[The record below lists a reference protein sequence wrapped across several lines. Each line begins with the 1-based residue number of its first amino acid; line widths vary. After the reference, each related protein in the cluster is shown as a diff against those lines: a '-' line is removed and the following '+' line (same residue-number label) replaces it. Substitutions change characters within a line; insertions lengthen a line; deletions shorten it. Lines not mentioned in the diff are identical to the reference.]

1 MEHTINRQ
9 ARHHNEAVRFLQGV
23 NMSSSPVSHTSVPQT
38 GTLYIVPTPI
48 GNLGDMT
55 ERALNVLRHCQAIA
69 AEDTRH
75 SGQLMQHLGIKQELF
90 ALHEHNE
97 RQKAGQVIERLQRG
111 DNIALISDAGTPLIS
126 DPGYVLVQQCR
137 AAGITVTA
145 LPGACAFVTALSGAG
160 LPTDRFCFEGFLPA
174 KPQQRRKALQA
185 LADETR
191 TLVFYE
197 SPHRIVDTLADLAT
211 EFGGERT
218 MVMARELT
226 KQFETYLSGTIAEVQ
241 QQVLADSNQQRGEMV
256 LMISGAEAAAEADV
270 NPAAMKT
277 LNLLRK
283 ELPLKKAAALAA
295 EIHGARKNTLY
306 QLALEQDNQ

>member
-1 MEHTINRQ
+1 
-9 ARHHNEAVRFLQGV
+9 
-23 NMSSSPVSHTSVPQT
+23 MSASPVSHTQVSPI

-75 SGQLMQHLGIKQELF
+75 SGQLLQHLGIKKELF

-97 RQKAGQVIERLQRG
+97 RQKAALVIERLQRG
-111 DNIALISDAGTPLIS
+111 DDIALISDAGTPLIS

-137 AAGITVTA
+137 IAGITVTA

-185 LADETR
+185 LVTETR

-197 SPHRIVDTLADLAT
+197 SPHRIVDTLADLVT
-211 EFGGERT
+211 EFGGDRT

-226 KQFETYLSGTIAEVQ
+226 KQFETYLSGSIAEVQ
-241 QQVLADSNQQRGEMV
+241 AKVLADSNQQRGEMV
-256 LMISGAEAAAEADV
+256 LMLSGAEAAAETDV

>member
-1 MEHTINRQ
+1 
-9 ARHHNEAVRFLQGV
+9 
-23 NMSSSPVSHTSVPQT
+23 MSATKAGS
-38 GTLYIVPTPI
+38 LFIVPTPI
-48 GNLGDMT
+48 GNLGDIT
-55 ERALNVLRHCQAIA
+55 ERALNVLRDCDAIA

-75 SGQLMQHLGIKQELF
+75 SGQLLQHLGIRKEMF

-97 RQKAGQVIERLQRG
+97 RQRASQVIERLQQG

-137 AAGITVTA
+137 AAGVTVTA

-160 LPTDRFCFEGFLPA
+160 LPTDRFTFEGFLPA
-174 KPQQRRKALQA
+174 KPQQRRKRLQE
-185 LADETR
+185 LVSETR

-197 SPHRIVDTLADLAT
+197 SPHRIADTLADMVSEIGADRPL
-211 EFGGERT
+211 
-218 MVMARELT
+218 VMARELT
-226 KQFETYLSGTIAEVQ
+226 KQFETYLSGSIAEVYQ
-241 QQVLADSNQQRGEMV
+241 RVIEDSNQQRGEIV
-256 LMISGAEAAAEADV
+256 LILGGAEEQAAEDV

-306 QLALEQDNQ
+306 QLALEQDNT

>member
-1 MEHTINRQ
+1 
-9 ARHHNEAVRFLQGV
+9 
-23 NMSSSPVSHTSVPQT
+23 MSASSVSHTSVPQT

-75 SGQLMQHLGIKQELF
+75 SGQLMQHLGIKKELF

-97 RQKAGQVIERLQRG
+97 RQKAAQVIERLQQG

-137 AAGITVTA
+137 AAGIIVTA

-185 LADETR
+185 LVNETR

-197 SPHRIVDTLADLAT
+197 SPHRIVDTLADLVT
-211 EFGGERT
+211 EFGGERL

-226 KQFETYLSGTIAEVQ
+226 KQFETYLSGTVAEVQ
-241 QQVLADSNQQRGEMV
+241 HQVLADSNQQRGEIV
-256 LMISGAEAAAEADV
+256 LIIGGAEAAAEADV

>member
-1 MEHTINRQ
+1 
-9 ARHHNEAVRFLQGV
+9 
-23 NMSSSPVSHTSVPQT
+23 MSATKAGS
-38 GTLYIVPTPI
+38 LFIVPTPI
-48 GNLGDMT
+48 GNLGDIT
-55 ERALNVLRHCQAIA
+55 ERALNVLRDCDAIA

-75 SGQLMQHLGIKQELF
+75 SGQLLQHLGIRKEMF

-97 RQKAGQVIERLQRG
+97 RQRASQIIERLQHG
-111 DNIALISDAGTPLIS
+111 DSIALISDAGTPLIS

-137 AAGITVTA
+137 EAGVTVTA

-160 LPTDRFCFEGFLPA
+160 LPTDRFTFEGFLPA
-174 KPQQRRKALQA
+174 KPQQRRKRLQN
-185 LADETR
+185 LVTETR

-197 SPHRIVDTLADLAT
+197 SPHRIADTLADMVSEIGADRPL
-211 EFGGERT
+211 
-218 MVMARELT
+218 VMARELT

-241 QQVLADSNQQRGEMV
+241 QRVISDSNQQRGEIV
-256 LMISGAEAAAEADV
+256 LILGGAEEQAADDV

-306 QLALEQDNQ
+306 QLALEQDNT